1 MSKIVIF
8 HDSCGGVGREGWIFD
23 GGRAWSSVTE
33 VSLGCRTSFYLLE
46 VFMYDIHA
54 YCLRAVSLRCNA
66 ICLLDQEAWV
76 LASRR

>member
-1 MSKIVIF
+1 MILV
-8 HDSCGGVGREGWIFD
+8 VVLA
-23 GGRAWSSVTE
+23 GRAGFDDGRTWSLVTE

-66 ICLLDQEAWV
+66 LCLDQEALV
-76 LASRR
+76 LPSRR